1 MGALLVMPRGKY
13 VFGELPILDVVDGQQ
28 RLTTFTLA
36 LIALRNLAS
45 DGPNT
50 HAAELLRSYLINS
63 EGPDVREKIERYK
76 IYPTLA
82 DRAIY
87 FDLIDLGR
95 DAFRAKNPG
104 WYRKNGAI
112 EAFAPR
118 LVKACEFFRAEA
130 RDYITTDGVSEQEK
144 LRALCE
150 ALLED
155 FKVIVITL
163 DEQEDDAQVIFETL
177 NTGGKELA
185 AMDLVRNDVFHRAL
199 RLGEDPEALMEN
211 RWKTFERDPFWKDLS
226 TRGRIKKPRI
236 DFYLSDML
244 AAETG
249 NEVLL
254 TELYAYYKRF
264 VADQGFVS
272 VDQELK
278 VLLRYTETFQAL
290 LAPSGNGALEL
301 LGRALATL
309 DVTTAY
315 PLVFVVAASDAADD
329 EKGAMYKLISSYIVR
344 RLVCGL
350 TGKRYNLTF
359 PQVATRLRTEGVSS
373 STASTAFRE
382 LTSETSRFPDD
393 AEFTRAILERPL
405 YTAIAQRRLQY
416 ILAQIEQASRT
427 PFQEPTAIPAGLTI
441 EHVLPQDWAE
451 HWPLPDGSKASAD
464 LRSGMSQE
472 QLEAIEQRG
481 IIKHTLGNL
490 TLLTHSLNPSVS
502 NSGFSAK
509 REHLRSQSLLRL
521 NQEIAEQTFWN
532 EGAILARGEQL
543 ASRAIRLWPGIAV

>member
-1 MGALLVMPRGKY
+1 M
-13 VFGELPILDVVDGQQ
+13 
-28 RLTTFTLA
+28 
-36 LIALRNLAS
+36 NS
-45 DGPNT
+45 D
-50 HAAELLRSYLINS
+50 
-63 EGPDVREKIERYK
+63 GPDVREKIERYK

-87 FDLIDLGR
+87 FDLVDLGR
-95 DAFRAKNPG
+95 EDFRAKNRG
-104 WYRKNGAI
+104 WYRKNGVV

-118 LVKACEFFRAEA
+118 LIRACEFFRVEA
-130 RDYITTDGVSEQEK
+130 QDYIATDSATDQDR

-199 RLGEDPEALMEN
+199 RLGEDPETLMEH
-211 RWKTFERDPFWKDLS
+211 RWKTFERDTFWKGLS

-249 NEVLL
+249 DEVLL

-264 VADQGFVS
+264 IAEKGFAS

-278 VLLRYTETFQAL
+278 VLLQYTETFQEL
-290 LAPSGNGALEL
+290 LEPSSDGALEL
-301 LGRALATL
+301 LGRALAAL

-315 PLVFVVAASDAADD
+315 PLVFVVATSEAAEE
-329 EKGAMYKLISSYIVR
+329 EKGAIYNLISSYVVR

-350 TGKRYNLTF
+350 TGKRYNTIF
-359 PQVATRLRTEGVSS
+359 PQIGTRLRIEGVSL
-373 STASTAFRE
+373 STASKAFRE
-382 LTSETSRFPDD
+382 LTSDTARFPDD
-393 AEFTRAILERPL
+393 TEFTRAILERPL
-405 YTAIAQRRLQY
+405 YTATAQRRLQY
-416 ILAQIEQASRT
+416 ILAQLERASRT
-427 PFQEPTAIPAGLTI
+427 SFQEQTAIPGELTI
-441 EHVLPQDWAE
+441 EHVLPQNWVE

-472 QLEAIEQRG
+472 QLEAIDRRG
-481 IIKHTLGNL
+481 VMKHTLGNL

-502 NSGFSAK
+502 NSGFSSK
-509 REHLRSQSLLRL
+509 REDLRSQSLLRL

-532 EGAILARGEQL
+532 EGSILARGEKL
-543 ASRAIRLWPGIAV
+543 ASRAIRIWPSATA